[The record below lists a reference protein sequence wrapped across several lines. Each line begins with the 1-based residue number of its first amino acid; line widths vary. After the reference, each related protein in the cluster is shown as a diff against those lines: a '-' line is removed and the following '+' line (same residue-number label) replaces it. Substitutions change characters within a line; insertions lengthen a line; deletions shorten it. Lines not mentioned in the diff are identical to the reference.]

1 MTSNIQQFYKVP
13 INRLAEF
20 KTVVLSVKKE
30 NSTLQT
36 YLSQSKIHGSII
48 DIQTPTT
55 KGLSAKI
62 WSDTAVRKISINGRH
77 RGVLIDGKVY
87 DNIHT
92 NGIDLEDWKK
102 ILWRQV
108 ALTLTQLNFKNEF
121 Y

>member
-1 MTSNIQQFYKVP
+1 
-13 INRLAEF
+13 
-20 KTVVLSVKKE
+20 
-30 NSTLQT
+30 
-36 YLSQSKIHGSII
+36 
-48 DIQTPTT
+48 
-55 KGLSAKI
+55 
-62 WSDTAVRKISINGRH
+62 VRKISINGRH